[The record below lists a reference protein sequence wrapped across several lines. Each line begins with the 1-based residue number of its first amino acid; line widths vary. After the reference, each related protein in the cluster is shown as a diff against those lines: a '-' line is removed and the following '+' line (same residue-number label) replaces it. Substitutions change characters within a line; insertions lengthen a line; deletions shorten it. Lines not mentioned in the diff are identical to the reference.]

1 MDAKTVK
8 LFDKIQK
15 VVTEFEDLPIQWRVG
30 NSELTKDAKSTLISL
45 KIDSRELPQVIKRI
59 GESIELLE
67 ND

>member
-15 VVTEFEDLPIQWRVG
+15 VVTEFEDLPIQWRAG

-67 ND
+67 KD